1 MGDEVLKY
9 PRGRVSKGAGD
20 LIQVTDVTVRLSKGK
35 KLQGTLRDPEAG
47 VTRGESANE
56 MTFKAVID
64 ANGFERDW
72 KEEYDKDKVSQYRLK
87 LPGLVVAI
95 TGEIDDLEYTTNMS
109 GAIEFSAKII
119 GKNK

>member
-1 MGDEVLKY
+1 MADEVLSF
-9 PRGRVSKGAGD
+9 PRGRLSKGAGD

-35 KLQGTLRDPEAG
+35 KLQGTLRSPEAG

-72 KEEYDKDKVSQYRLK
+72 KEEFDKDKVSQYRLK
-87 LPGLVVAI
+87 LPGLVI
-95 TGEIDDLEYTTNMS
+95 SLTGQIDDLEYTSNMS
-109 GAIEFSAKII
+109 GAIEFSAKVI
-119 GKNK
+119 GKSG